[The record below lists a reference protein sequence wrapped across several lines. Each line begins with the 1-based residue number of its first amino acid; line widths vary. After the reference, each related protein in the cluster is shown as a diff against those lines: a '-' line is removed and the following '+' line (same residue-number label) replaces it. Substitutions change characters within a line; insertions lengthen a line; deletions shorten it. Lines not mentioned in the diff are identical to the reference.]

1 MKKPPV
7 NRNQEPTIPSCASN
21 FVIALAF
28 SAATVWC
35 FVHQGPGNWGTWLT
49 LVLAAL
55 TWFVA
60 VGTVVQYR
68 RFQAEKE
75 KEREKNQEK

>member
-7 NRNQEPTIPSCASN
+7 NRNQEPTIPSSAAN

-28 SAATVWC
+28 SAITVWC
-35 FVHQGPGNWGTWLT
+35 FVNQGPGYWGTWLT

-68 RFQAEKE
+68 RARAEKDK
-75 KEREKNQEK
+75 KE